1 STIVRS
7 FLRMVLSSLR
17 SQAISSRPGDSILVS
32 RSPAAMRTTHSTV
45 ASTDALMPERMIP
58 ADSSAIAQPAAAP
71 TPTTQAASVAACGG
85 APAAACSS
93 AAVAHAPNTANVAAM
108 TQHRITTWRTRLML
122 RIHSVETLHRGLEWQ
137 TAPTGT
143 LSGAGPAGSDD
154 KRPNPGAF

>member
-1 STIVRS
+1 
-7 FLRMVLSSLR
+7 
-17 SQAISSRPGDSILVS
+17 P
-32 RSPAAMRTTHSTV
+32 
-45 ASTDALMPERMIP
+45 RMIP
-58 ADSSAIAQPAAAP
+58 ADSSAIAQPIAAP

-122 RIHSVETLHRGLEWQ
+122 RIHSTEPLHRGLEWQ

-143 LSGAGPAGSDD
+143 LSGAGTAGSDD
-154 KRPNPGAF
+154 KRPNPGAFEWLTVSGPRSIRPCRRRPGRPGGDRCGA